1 MVTIA
6 VNDNADGI
14 FSLTSSQSAYTI
26 QESSDDVIFI
36 TVQRQEGAL
45 TTQSIQYQTE
55 PGSGTDFIGGVG
67 ILTFSPGQTEMS
79 ISVLPNDDDIPE
91 NTEVFNFTISASNN
105 DILGNTTSLEI
116 TILANDDYAGVF
128 SFADTS
134 LDLTIG
140 KTHSRAL
147 SM

>member
-1 MVTIA
+1 M
-6 VNDNADGI
+6 
-14 FSLTSSQSAYTI
+14 
-26 QESSDDVIFI
+26 
-36 TVQRQEGAL
+36 
-45 TTQSIQYQTE
+45 
-55 PGSGTDFIGGVG
+55 
-67 ILTFSPGQTEMS
+67 TFSPGQTEMS
-79 ISVLPNDDDIPE
+79 ISVLPNNDDIPE

-147 SM
+147 CM